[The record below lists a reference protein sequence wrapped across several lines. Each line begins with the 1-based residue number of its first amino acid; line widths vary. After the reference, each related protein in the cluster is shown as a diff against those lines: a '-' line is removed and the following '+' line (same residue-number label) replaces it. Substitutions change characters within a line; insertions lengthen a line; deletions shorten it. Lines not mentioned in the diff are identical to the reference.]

1 MNDHA
6 NRITKAAQARKFI
19 GHVVRWWPLRWGS
32 ACAANGTLRE
42 VAGRNV
48 LIDHDWKW
56 LPDIYMEPLPQS
68 VEGEG

>member
-19 GHVVRWWPLRWGS
+19 GQKVRWWPHAWGS
-32 ACAANGTLRE
+32 ALPANGTLQE

>member
-6 NRITKAAQARKFI
+6 NRIAKAAQARKFI
-19 GHVVRWWPLRWGS
+19 GQVVRWWPCWGS
-32 ACAANGTLRE
+32 ALPANGTLRA